1 MKQSFNRR
9 ERIVVFT
16 GVSYGFAIGY
26 IMGFWFGWGWIPAL
40 VLVAMS
46 FRLWRKV
53 GKEEI

>member
-1 MKQSFNRR
+1 M
-9 ERIVVFT
+9 VFT